1 MGAIQHPKV
10 LGLKFKEGVKR
21 QARINARVRYIEGD
35 FSEIEKK
42 QWEEQFET
50 VPETLTEEEKD
61 AFLKTLT
68 GVALSSDAFFP
79 FRDSIDV
86 ASAVGVT
93 YIAQAGGSV
102 QDEQV
107 IKACDEYGM
116 AMSFT
121 GQRLFHH

>member
-1 MGAIQHPKV
+1 MLA
-10 LGLKFKEGVKR
+10 LKFKEGIKR

-50 VPETLTEEEKD
+50 VPEPLTDEEKD
-61 AFLKTLT
+61 AFLSKLS

-86 ASAVGVT
+86 ASGMGVS

-107 IKACDEYGM
+107 IQACDEYGM